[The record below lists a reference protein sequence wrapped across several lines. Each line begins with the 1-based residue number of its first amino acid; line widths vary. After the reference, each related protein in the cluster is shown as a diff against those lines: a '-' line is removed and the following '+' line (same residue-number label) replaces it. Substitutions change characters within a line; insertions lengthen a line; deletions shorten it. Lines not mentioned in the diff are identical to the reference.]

1 MHAVNLG
8 GSHYAQYLGMS
19 AGIAA
24 LVLALQPL
32 VTAMVAAPLL
42 GERLAR
48 PQWIG
53 VALGLIGVALVVWHK
68 IDLNALTAGAL
79 IAVTIALVAITAGTL
94 YQRILCP
101 AVDLRAASV
110 VQFVASFVVLAP
122 LAVWVEDFRYVP
134 AWPMFGAI
142 AFLVIFASILAVN
155 ALHTLMRRGE
165 ATRVTSLLYLTPII
179 AVALEWAHVR
189 RPADAA
195 DHDRHRR
202 HLRRRGDGGVAAAR
216 GPERAMTLRM
226 RHIMVFI
233 VLTHTSFGAA
243 RLTGTL
249 YALSNK
255 ASAFT
260 VGVQMALFA
269 LVPALLAVR
278 AGRWLDTSGPFRP
291 LLLGTSLMTAG
302 ALLPALFPYEVAD
315 IAPLLVASALL
326 GTGFMYVQITA
337 QHVVGSLAAPDRRPA
352 AFSMLAL
359 AFSTSGLIAPVGSGF
374 LIDSI
379 GHRATLACDL
389 PAARRSASGCC
400 CAARAPAA
408 PHAAAGRE
416 RGRQSVRPVPRAR
429 GAARADH
436 RAA

>member
-1 MHAVNLG
+1 MA
-8 GSHYAQYLGMS
+8 
-19 AGIAA
+19 
-24 LVLALQPL
+24 
-32 VTAMVAAPLL
+32 
-42 GERLAR
+42 
-48 PQWIG
+48 
-53 VALGLIGVALVVWHK
+53 
-68 IDLNALTAGAL
+68 
-79 IAVTIALVAITAGTL
+79 
-94 YQRILCP
+94 
-101 AVDLRAASV
+101 
-110 VQFVASFVVLAP
+110 
-122 LAVWVEDFRYVP
+122 
-134 AWPMFGAI
+134 
-142 AFLVIFASILAVN
+142 
-155 ALHTLMRRGE
+155 
-165 ATRVTSLLYLTPII
+165 
-179 AVALEWAHVR
+179 
-189 RPADAA
+189 
-195 DHDRHRR
+195 
-202 HLRRRGDGGVAAAR
+202 
-216 GPERAMTLRM
+216 LRM

-291 LLLGTSLMTAG
+291 LLLGTALMTAG

-359 AFSTSGLIAPVGSGF
+359 AFSTSGLIAPVASGF

-379 GHRATLACDL
+379 GHRATLACIFLLLASGLALLLMQRARLPQPPPRRDDQVAGNPFELFRVAEVRHVLIVSGMISMAWDL
-389 PAARRSASGCC
+389 QTFMIPVYGTSVGLSASQIGMIIGAF
-400 CAARAPAA
+400 AAATFVIRLAMPALSRRYREWQVLVFTLVTSGVAYGLMPLFDSMIPLMVVMFLLGLGLGSAQPNVMSLLHDRSPEGRVGEALGLRTIVMNSSHVVLPLVIGAFGTVLGAAPAFWLMA
-408 PHAAAGRE
+408 TAMLGGGWSAHRWTREGHGR
-416 RGRQSVRPVPRAR
+416 S
-429 GAARADH
+429 
-436 RAA
+436 